1 MTDETDPIV
10 SQLPALRRY
19 ALALTRDPV
28 EAEDLVQDA
37 LLRGHERRRSRHPG
51 DSLRAWLMS
60 ILRNRFLDR
69 LRHHRARQRRE
80 GEAAAMAPQA
90 IDAPQDAA
98 VRLAQLRDAFMD
110 LPPEQ
115 REALTLV
122 AIEGLS
128 YAEAAEV
135 AGVAAG
141 TIMSRVARA
150 RARLRSF
157 EDGRDNAG
165 PALKVVGGRDAGN
178 P

>member
-1 MTDETDPIV
+1 MTDETDPIL

-19 ALALTRDPV
+19 ALALTRDPA

-37 LLRGHERRRSRHPG
+37 LLRGHERRRSRRPG

-69 LRHHRARQRRE
+69 LRHHRARRRRE
-80 GEAAAMAPQA
+80 GEAAAMAPLTME
-90 IDAPQDAA
+90 APQDAA
-98 VRLAQLRDAFMD
+98 VRLAQLRAAFMD
-110 LPPEQ
+110 LAPEQ

-122 AIEGLS
+122 AIDGLS
-128 YAEAAEV
+128 YAEAAGI
-135 AGVAAG
+135 AGVPAG
-141 TIMSRVARA
+141 TVMSRVARA
-150 RARLRSF
+150 RAQLRDF
-157 EDGRDNAG
+157 EDGRGAAR